1 MPYHPNSNENLYDEC
16 LVVLT
21 FCSFKVFFSFLLPKQ
36 KLLNGNIYMSE
47 WDDSQMEPSG
57 NFRKLLQERLDKVN
71 PRRTELTAEE
81 KKRLSTTNKMPKG
94 LLT

>member
-1 MPYHPNSNENLYDEC
+1 MPCHPNSNENLYDEC
-16 LVVLT
+16 LVVLI
-21 FCSFKVFFSFLLPKQ
+21 FRSFKVSFSFLLPKQ

>member
-1 MPYHPNSNENLYDEC
+1 M
-16 LVVLT
+16 
-21 FCSFKVFFSFLLPKQ
+21 K
-36 KLLNGNIYMSE
+36 
-47 WDDSQMEPSG
+47 PSG

-71 PRRTELTAEE
+71 PRRTEFTAEE